1 MSNPADLATV
11 ALLQGLAP
19 SELEELA
26 KAARFQQFEPDSV
39 VLDRQSDCRGV
50 YLVVDGAVDVVN
62 FSAQGRE
69 IAYARLRAGDFF
81 GELSAIDGEPRSANV
96 VAHSACRIAVIPRE
110 VFHDLLRHR
119 PDVAFRVL
127 QKMARIIRT
136 ADERIMDL
144 ATLGAQSRVCIEL
157 LRLAKPDPVGD
168 SGDLI
173 YPLPTQAE
181 IAALASTTRETVAR
195 VIGQL
200 IEAGLVRK
208 VNKTIYI
215 DDRDRLAAV
224 AQRLDPRRTEQE
236 TC

>member
-1 MSNPADLATV
+1 MANPADLATI
-11 ALLQGLAP
+11 ALLQGLTP
-19 SELEELA
+19 GELEELA
-26 KAARFQQFEPDSV
+26 RAARFQHFEADAV
-39 VLDRQSDCRGV
+39 VLNRQSDCRGV
-50 YLVVDGAVDVVN
+50 YLVLEGAVDVVN

-69 IAYARLRAGDFF
+69 IAYARLKAGDFF
-81 GELSAIDGEPRSANV
+81 GELSAIDSEPRSANV
-96 VAHSACRIAVIPRE
+96 VAQCPCRIAVVPRE
-110 VFHDLLRHR
+110 SFHDLLRRR

-144 ATLGAQSRVCIEL
+144 ATLGAHSRVCVEL
-157 LRLAKPDPVGD
+157 LRLAKPDPVG
-168 SGDLI
+168 SQGYLI

-200 IEAGLVRK
+200 LEANLVRK

-215 DDRDRLAAV
+215 DDKIKLSAV
-224 AQRLDPRRTEQE
+224 AQRLDPRRTEHE

>member
-1 MSNPADLATV
+1 MSNPADLATI
-11 ALLQGLAP
+11 ALLHGLAP
-19 SELEELA
+19 GELDDLA
-26 KAARFQQFEPDSV
+26 KAARFQRYDADAV

-50 YLVVDGAVDVVN
+50 YLVLEGAVDVVN

-69 IAYARLRAGDFF
+69 IAYARLKAGDFF

-96 VAHSACRIAVIPRE
+96 VAQCPCRIAMVPRE
-110 VFHDLLRHR
+110 TFHELLRRR
-119 PDVAFRVL
+119 PDIAFRVL

-144 ATLGAQSRVCIEL
+144 ATLGAQSRVCVEL
-157 LRLAKPDPVGD
+157 LRLAKPDPLRETGYLV
-168 SGDLI
+168 

-195 VIGQL
+195 VVGQL
-200 IEAGLVRK
+200 IEAGLIRK

-215 DDRDRLAAV
+215 DDRDRLSAV
-224 AQRLDPRRTEQE
+224 AQRLDPRRVEHE